1 MKKMKE
7 RFNLKEEYIKS
18 LNYIKDIKN
27 FIFII
32 ILVFFLFVFI
42 GYFIPAPE
50 YLENE
55 ILRFI
60 QELLE
65 KTKGMSP
72 TQLIRFIFF
81 NNLIN
86 SFLAVILGFFLGIFP
101 LISGISNGYILG
113 FISSLSVQ
121 SEGVSVLYRLLPHG
135 IFELSA
141 VFISLG
147 MGLKLGTFIFRKNRK
162 IPLKEYFLNSLR
174 TFILI
179 VIPLLI
185 IAAIIEGSLIFFYK

>member
-1 MKKMKE
+1 MKKTK

-18 LNYIKDIKN
+18 LNYIKDIKT
-27 FIFII
+27 FIFIV
-32 ILVFFLFVFI
+32 ILVFFLFVLI

-50 YLENE
+50 YLKNE
-55 ILRFI
+55 IFRFI

-65 KTKGMSP
+65 KTEGMSH

-81 NNLIN
+81 NNLTS
-86 SFLAVILGFFLGIFP
+86 SFLGVVLGFFLGIFP

-113 FISSLSVQ
+113 FVSSLSVQ
-121 SEGVSVLYRLLPHG
+121 SEGLSVLYGLLPHG
-135 IFELSA
+135 IFELPA
-141 VFISLG
+141 IFISLA
-147 MGLKLGTFIFRKNRK
+147 MGLKIGTFIFRKNRK

>member
-1 MKKMKE
+1 MKKIK

-18 LNYIKDIKN
+18 LNYIKDIKT
-27 FIFII
+27 FIFIV

-50 YLENE
+50 YLETE

-65 KTKGMSP
+65 KIEGMSH

-81 NNLIN
+81 NNLTS
-86 SFLAVILGFFLGIFP
+86 SFLAMILGFFLGIFP
-101 LISGISNGYILG
+101 LISSISNGYILG

-121 SEGVSVLYRLLPHG
+121 NEGLSVLYRLLPHG
-135 IFELSA
+135 IFELPA
-141 VFISLG
+141 IFISLA
-147 MGLKLGTFIFRKNRK
+147 MGLKIGTFIFRKNRK

>member
-1 MKKMKE
+1 MKKMKK

-65 KTKGMSP
+65 KTEGMSP

>member
-1 MKKMKE
+1 MKKIKK
-7 RFNLKEEYIKS
+7 FNLKEQYIKS
-18 LNYIKDIKN
+18 LNYIKDIKT
-27 FIFII
+27 FIFIV
-32 ILVFFLFVFI
+32 ILIFFLFVFI

-55 ILRFI
+55 IFRFI

-65 KTKGMSP
+65 RTEGMSH

-81 NNLIN
+81 NNLTS
-86 SFLAVILGFFLGIFP
+86 SFLGVILGFFLGIFP
-101 LISGISNGYILG
+101 LISSISNGYILG

-121 SEGVSVLYRLLPHG
+121 SEGLSVLYRLLPHG
-135 IFELSA
+135 IFELPA
-141 VFISLG
+141 VFISLA
-147 MGLKLGTFIFRKNRK
+147 MGLKIGTFFFRKNRK

-174 TFILI
+174 TFILV

>member
-1 MKKMKE
+1 MKKMKK

-27 FIFII
+27 FIFIV
-32 ILVFFLFVFI
+32 ILIFFLFVFI

-65 KTKGMSP
+65 RTKGMSCI
-72 TQLIRFIFF
+72 QLIRFIFF
-81 NNLIN
+81 NNLIS
-86 SFLAVILGFFLGIFP
+86 SFLGVILGFFLGIFP
-101 LISGISNGYILG
+101 LISGIFNGYILG
-113 FISSLSVQ
+113 FVSSLTVQ
-121 SEGVSVLYRLLPHG
+121 SEGVSILYRLLPHG
-135 IFELSA
+135 IFELPA
-141 VFISLG
+141 IFISLA

-162 IPLKEYFLNSLR
+162 TPLKEYFLNSLR

-185 IAAIIEGSLIFFYK
+185 IAAIIEGSLIFLYK

>member
-1 MKKMKE
+1 MKKIK

-18 LNYIKDIKN
+18 LNYIKDIKT
-27 FIFII
+27 FIFIVTS
-32 ILVFFLFVFI
+32 VFFLFVFI

-50 YLENE
+50 YLETE

-65 KTKGMSP
+65 KIEGMSH

-81 NNLIN
+81 NNLTS
-86 SFLAVILGFFLGIFP
+86 SFLAMILGFFLGIFP
-101 LISGISNGYILG
+101 LISSISNGYILG

-121 SEGVSVLYRLLPHG
+121 NEGLSVLYRLLPHG
-135 IFELSA
+135 IFELPA
-141 VFISLG
+141 IFISLA
-147 MGLKLGTFIFRKNRK
+147 MGLKIGTFIFRKNRK

>member
-1 MKKMKE
+1 MKKMK

-18 LNYIKDIKN
+18 LNYIKEIKN

-72 TQLIRFIFF
+72 IQLIRFIFF
-81 NNLIN
+81 NNLIS

-121 SEGVSVLYRLLPHG
+121 SQGVSVLYRLLPHG
-135 IFELSA
+135 IFELLA

-147 MGLKLGTFIFRKNRK
+147 MGLKIGTFFFRKNRK

-185 IAAIIEGSLIFFYK
+185 IAAIIEGSLIFLYK

>member
-1 MKKMKE
+1 M
-7 RFNLKEEYIKS
+7 KEEYIKS

-65 KTKGMSP
+65 KTEGMSP

>member
-1 MKKMKE
+1 MKKIK

-18 LNYIKDIKN
+18 LNYIKDIKT
-27 FIFII
+27 FIFIV

-50 YLENE
+50 YLETE

-65 KTKGMSP
+65 KIEGMSH

-81 NNLIN
+81 NNLTS
-86 SFLAVILGFFLGIFP
+86 SFLAMILGFFLGIFP
-101 LISGISNGYILG
+101 LISSISNGYILG

-121 SEGVSVLYRLLPHG
+121 NEGLSVLYRLLPHG
-135 IFELSA
+135 IFELPA
-141 VFISLG
+141 IFISLA
-147 MGLKLGTFIFRKNRK
+147 MGLKIGTFIFRKNRK

-174 TFILI
+174 TFILV

>member
-27 FIFII
+27 FIFIV

-65 KTKGMSP
+65 KTEGMSP

>member
-65 KTKGMSP
+65 KTEGMSP